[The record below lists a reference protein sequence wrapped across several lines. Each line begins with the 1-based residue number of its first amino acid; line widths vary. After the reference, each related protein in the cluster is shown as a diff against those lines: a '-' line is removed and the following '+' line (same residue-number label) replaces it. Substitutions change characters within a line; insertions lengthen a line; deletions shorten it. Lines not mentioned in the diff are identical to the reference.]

1 MIAMLV
7 LSRRNNEQITIETPD
22 GEKIVIRTI
31 ESRNTRMKI
40 GIDAP
45 QDYLIL
51 RDELIEAS

>member
-1 MIAMLV
+1 MLV
-7 LSRRNNEQITIETPD
+7 LSRRNNEQITIESPN
-22 GEKIVIRTI
+22 GEKIVIHII
-31 ESRNTRMKI
+31 ELRNTRMKI